1 MLHRQL
7 PGLAASQRQPVERL
21 ALGWKVGTSGR
32 GLGRRRLVF
41 KGCFAGGAESS
52 DAAVPQ

>member
-21 ALGWKVGTSGR
+21 APGWKVGTSGR

-41 KGCFAGGAESS
+41 KGCFAGGAEGS
-52 DAAVPQ
+52 DAALPQ